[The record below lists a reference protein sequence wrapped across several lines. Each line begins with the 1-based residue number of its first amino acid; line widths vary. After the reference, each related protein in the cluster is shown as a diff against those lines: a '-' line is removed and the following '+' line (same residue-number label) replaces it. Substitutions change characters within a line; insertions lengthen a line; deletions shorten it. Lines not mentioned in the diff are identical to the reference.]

1 MAEENALVSAV
12 VKVIGT
18 LKNPSPDAKNAYLK
32 NQYVSL
38 KKLLEII
45 KPALMKEGLVLVQM
59 VEPGLQSEA
68 DRLVTRIWHKS
79 GESFEDGG
87 IPLYCKD
94 RNNPQAIG
102 SCITYAR
109 RNGIQNMLALAGDPD
124 ADDDAVEAVPEEIIQ
139 KQIADQERK
148 SNAKPVEK
156 KAAPKAEPPIS
167 QDEKKKLGGVEL
179 PTGNAF
185 FDEHFPKLTTH
196 KTISIHERWNKQYE
210 PQINKLKKE
219 NPELHTLMGL
229 TFTAHQNDLLN
240 KTEGK

>member
-1 MAEENALVSAV
+1 MAEENVFGVDLVSALSALSNPE
-12 VKVIGT
+12 KDKENPF
-18 LKNPSPDAKNAYLK
+18 LKNG
-32 NQYVSL
+32 YVSL
-38 KKLLEII
+38 FSALTTV
-45 KPALMKEGLVLVQM
+45 KPVLSDHNLALVQIISPGSNE
-59 VEPGLQSEA
+59 EPPK
-68 DRLVTRIWHKS
+68 LVTRLSHVT
-79 GESFEDGG
+79 GEFIEDQG

-94 RNNPQAIG
+94 KTNPQAMA

-109 RNGIQNMLALAGDPD
+109 RYGLLTLLGLVGEEES
-124 ADDDAVEAVPEEIIQ
+124 DDDAVEAVPEKIIQ
-139 KQIADQERK
+139 KQVRDQERK

-156 KAAPKAEPPIS
+156 KTAPKAEPPIS
-167 QDEKKKLGGVEL
+167 ADEKKKLGGVEL

-185 FDEHFPKLTTH
+185 FDEHFPKLATH

-229 TFTAHQNDLLN
+229 AFTAHQNDLLN

>member
-1 MAEENALVSAV
+1 MAEENVFGVDLVSALSALSNPE
-12 VKVIGT
+12 KDKENPF
-18 LKNPSPDAKNAYLK
+18 LKNG
-32 NQYVSL
+32 YVSL
-38 KKLLEII
+38 FSALTTV
-45 KPALMKEGLVLVQM
+45 KPVLSEYNLALVQIISPGSNE
-59 VEPGLQSEA
+59 EPPK
-68 DRLVTRIWHKS
+68 LVTRLSHVT
-79 GESFEDGG
+79 GEFIEDQG

-94 RNNPQAIG
+94 KTNPQAMA

-109 RNGIQNMLALAGDPD
+109 RYGLLTLLGLVGEEES
-124 ADDDAVEAVPEEIIQ
+124 DDDASAATAGAVTNTQ
-139 KQIADQERK
+139 KGG

-156 KAAPKAEPPIS
+156 KAAPKAQPPIS

-185 FDEHFPKLTTH
+185 FDEHFPKLSTH
-196 KTISIHERWNKQYE
+196 EKISIHERWNKQYE

-229 TFTAHQNDLLN
+229 AFTAHQNDLLN